1 MGKKHNRNTN
11 KYSRKNQREKERLR
25 SFRVSKKER
34 LKQEKKE
41 STLKMKNDMENF
53 QKQLLQFGL
62 KIKIVKGDGN
72 CLFRSFSDQLDGNE
86 NNHVKYRTLIVF
98 FEQL

>member
-1 MGKKHNRNTN
+1 
-11 KYSRKNQREKERLR
+11 
-25 SFRVSKKER
+25 
-34 LKQEKKE
+34 
-41 STLKMKNDMENF
+41 MENF